1 MTRQQ
6 VLDLYFL
13 DARHKLIDLAAFVDR
28 VERSEG
34 KADFRME
41 AFRQAAKVL
50 AGNQPDK
57 AAATLNVFSD
67 PTTEPIE
74 AATTK
79 AACGAW
85 PGGAG
90 VVNNDKEFAITE
102 KDGKFTVLR
111 NGVAMTMSIEE
122 TGTDTAGYTKFRLEF
137 EEPAELVRLGEWIGE
152 AGATSAVN
160 HKLTM
165 FIWHLANRSEH
176 RGKDPKNWLTKTDF
190 GLKPKIKT
198 KTLKNPKTK
207 KPLNAREKIRYEVA
221 IDMAMSESE
230 ALAFACQ

>member
-41 AFRQAAKVL
+41 AFYQAAKVL
-50 AGNQPDK
+50 AGSQPDK
-57 AAATLNVFSD
+57 AATTLNVFSD

-85 PGGAG
+85 PGGA
-90 VVNNDKEFAITE
+90 K
-102 KDGKFTVLR
+102 
-111 NGVAMTMSIEE
+111 
-122 TGTDTAGYTKFRLEF
+122 TADASR
-137 EEPAELVRLGEWIGE
+137 P
-152 AGATSAVN
+152 
-160 HKLTM
+160 
-165 FIWHLANRSEH
+165 
-176 RGKDPKNWLTKTDF
+176 
-190 GLKPKIKT
+190 
-198 KTLKNPKTK
+198 
-207 KPLNAREKIRYEVA
+207 
-221 IDMAMSESE
+221 
-230 ALAFACQ
+230 